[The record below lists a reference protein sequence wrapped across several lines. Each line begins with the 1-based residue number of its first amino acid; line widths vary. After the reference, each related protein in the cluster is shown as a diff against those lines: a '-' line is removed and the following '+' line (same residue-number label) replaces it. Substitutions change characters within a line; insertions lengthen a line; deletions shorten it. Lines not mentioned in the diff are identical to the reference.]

1 MLSLLPSAF
10 SSGDCLSTPALESTV
25 PSCFSGQYNRSV
37 LLGIGGPRK
46 VRKLPSVNLSLARK
60 PWTLVC
66 ASVRGRI
73 GKKRGR
79 KMIRSYLKILS
90 SLCMFVKWMTEDVI
104 LALSWHIVTLLI
116 SKICFN
122 ESSFNIFRHMRRMM
136 LDPSVCVC
144 VCVLVAQS
152 CPTLCDP
159 LDCSPPGPSVH
170 GILQARML
178 ESVAIPFSRRSSQP
192 RDQTLISGILGG
204 FFTIWAIREALG

>member
-136 LDPSVCVC
+136 LDPCVCVC

>member
-25 PSCFSGQYNRSV
+25 PSCFSGQYNWSV

-136 LDPSVCVC
+136 LDPCVCVC
-144 VCVLVAQS
+144 VCVCVCAS
-152 CPTLCDP
+152 CSVMSNSLWP
-159 LDCSPPGPSVH
+159 LG
-170 GILQARML
+170 L
-178 ESVAIPFSRRSSQP
+178 
-192 RDQTLISGILGG
+192 
-204 FFTIWAIREALG
+204 